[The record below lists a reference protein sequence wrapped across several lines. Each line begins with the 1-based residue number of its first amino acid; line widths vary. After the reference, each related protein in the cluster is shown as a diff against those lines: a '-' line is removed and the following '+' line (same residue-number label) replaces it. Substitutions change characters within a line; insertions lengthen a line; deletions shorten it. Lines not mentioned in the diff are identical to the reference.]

1 MVRFLVVRLGLIV
14 LTLFVISMAI
24 FAITE
29 ILPGDVAQAILGQG
43 ATPSAVEVLRHRLG
57 IDQPMYV
64 RYLQWIGGALHG
76 DFGTSLSRS
85 VPVASLIK
93 DRLFNSV
100 LLASFAF
107 VITVPTAIAVGVWAG
122 VREDSLFDRVA
133 SMSGLMGISLPEFV
147 TGVLLIMVFASGLGW
162 FPSSSLLAPGKT
174 PLNEPKVLV
183 LPAVTL
189 TAVLFGYIMRMTRAN
204 VIEVMHTNYVRT
216 AILKGLPM
224 RRVIMQHVLRNA
236 MLPTISV
243 VTINIGYMLGG
254 LIIVET
260 VFSYPGL
267 GRLLLDG
274 IIKRDV
280 PLLQALALLIAA
292 VYAFSNLAGDLLYA
306 ALNPRIRYS

>member
-1 MVRFLVVRLGLIV
+1 VVRFLVVRLGLIV
-14 LTLFVISMAI
+14 LTLFVISIAI

-43 ATPSAVEVLRHRLG
+43 ATASGLEALRHRLG
-57 IDQPMYV
+57 LDQPVYL
-64 RYLQWIGGALHG
+64 RYLHWVGGVLHG
-76 DFGTSLSRS
+76 DLGTSLSRS
-85 VPVASLIK
+85 VPVASLISG
-93 DRLFNSV
+93 RLFNSV
-100 LLASFAF
+100 VLASFAF
-107 VITVPTAIAVGVWAG
+107 LITVPTAIAIGVWAG
-122 VREDSLFDRVA
+122 VREGSLFDRVA

-147 TGVLLIMVFASGLGW
+147 TGVLLIMIFSSRLGW
-162 FPSSSLLAPGKT
+162 LPSSSLLPPGKN
-174 PLNEPKVLV
+174 PLSDPTVLV
-183 LPAVTL
+183 LPGLTL

-224 RRVIMQHVLRNA
+224 RRVIWQHVLRNA

-267 GRLLLDG
+267 GSLLLDA
-274 IIKRDV
+274 ITKRDV
-280 PLLQALALLIAA
+280 PLLQALALLIAG
-292 VYAFSNLAGDLLYA
+292 VYALSNLAGDLLYA
-306 ALNPRIRYS
+306 ALNPRIRYA